1 MTQYLIFNIFVF
13 LEQVKKR
20 RMKLLTGK
28 MQLCPPVKK
37 RKEFILLSF
46 SVATMQLFS
55 SLNCTA

>member
-37 RKEFILLSF
+37 RKEFILL
-46 SVATMQLFS
+46 
-55 SLNCTA
+55 